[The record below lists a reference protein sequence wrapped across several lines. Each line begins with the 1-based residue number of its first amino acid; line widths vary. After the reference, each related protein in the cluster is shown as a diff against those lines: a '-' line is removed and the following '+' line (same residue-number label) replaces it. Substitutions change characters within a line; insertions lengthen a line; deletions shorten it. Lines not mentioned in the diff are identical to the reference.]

1 MGRNQNQNASKFKS
15 IPSTSLIGL
24 LADNAVV
31 HRLNVP
37 DYGSAS
43 VTLDDV
49 ISTIGDNLQG
59 HVNRG
64 FRLMDNPL
72 TLDNKNAQVPG
83 NILF

>member
-1 MGRNQNQNASKFKS
+1 MGKKQKKNASKFKS

-31 HRLNVP
+31 HHLNVP
-37 DYGSAS
+37 DSDSAS
-43 VTLDDV
+43 VTLGDV

-59 HVNRG
+59 HVNRV

-72 TLDNKNAQVPG
+72 TLDIKNAQVPG